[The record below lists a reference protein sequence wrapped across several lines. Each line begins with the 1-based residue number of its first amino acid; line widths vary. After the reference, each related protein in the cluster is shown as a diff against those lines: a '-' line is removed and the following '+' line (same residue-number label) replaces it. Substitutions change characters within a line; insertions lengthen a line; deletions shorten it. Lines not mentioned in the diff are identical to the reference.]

1 MRTHRGSKG
10 KDRLTQSAALLAR
23 AEKLIDHAR
32 KAGADK
38 ADAIVVRSRSRSVSV
53 RNGAVENTN
62 SAESDDFSLRVFVG
76 QRVASVSAGQGVDEA
91 TLAARAVAMAKV
103 SPEDPYACLADESLL
118 ARDWGNLDLFDPT
131 EPEAAEM
138 TETAKAMEAA
148 ALAVPSVS
156 GSIGAGVGSGLS
168 GLVLVTSHGFAGAF
182 ERSGFSRSVSVIAG
196 SGTKMERDY
205 DFDGR
210 VHYRDLDSPEK
221 IGKSAGER
229 VVRRINP
236 CKVPTAAN
244 LTVVFDPRVSR
255 GLIGHLIGAI
265 NGASVA
271 RKTTFLKDRMGEEI
285 AIPGLTIIDNPSI
298 PRGAA
303 SRPFDGEGLST
314 GPLVMVENGV
324 LKQWYLSSPV
334 ARELGLVTNG
344 RASRSGG
351 GVTPSSTNVVVSPGR
366 VTPRELIRDVGTG
379 FYVTELIGQGVNTLT
394 GEYSRGASGFWIEN
408 GELAFPVS
416 EVTIAANLR
425 DMYRRMT
432 LADDIDPNFAI
443 AAPTIA
449 VEGMTLAGD

>member
-1 MRTHRGSKG
+1 MNG
-10 KDRLTQSAALLAR
+10 LTQSAALLKR
-23 AEKLIDHAR
+23 AEILIDHAR

-62 SAESDDFSLRVFVG
+62 SAEADDFSLRVFVG

-91 TLAARAVAMAKV
+91 TLASRAVAMAKV
-103 SPEDPYACLADESLL
+103 SPEDPYACLADEARL
-118 ARDWGNLDLFDPT
+118 ARTWADLDLFDAT
-131 EPEAAEM
+131 EPDAVEM
-138 TETAKAMEAA
+138 AETAKAMEAA
-148 ALAVPSVS
+148 ALGVPGVS

-168 GLVLVTSHGFAGAF
+168 GLVLATSHGFAGAF

-205 DFDGR
+205 DFDSR
-210 VHYRDLDSPEK
+210 VHYADLDSAET
-221 IGKSAGER
+221 IGRSAGER
-229 VVRRINP
+229 VVRRVNP
-236 CKVPTAAN
+236 RKVATGAN
-244 LTVVFDPRVSR
+244 VTVIFDPRVSR
-255 GLIGHLIGAI
+255 GLVGHLIGAI

-271 RKTTFLKDRMGEEI
+271 RKTTFLKDRMGEQI
-285 AIPGLTIIDNPSI
+285 AIPGLTIVDDPLVR
-298 PRGAA
+298 RGPA
-303 SRPFDGEGLST
+303 SRPFDGEGIANE
-314 GPLVMVENGV
+314 PLTMVENGV

-344 RASRSGG
+344 RASRGGG
-351 GVTPSSTNVVVSPGR
+351 GVSPSSTNVIVSPGA
-366 VTPRELIRDVGTG
+366 VTPAELIRSVGTG

-408 GELAFPVS
+408 GELTFAVS

-425 DMYRRMT
+425 DMYMRMT
-432 LADDIDPNFAI
+432 LADDIDTNFAI

-449 VEGMTLAGD
+449 IEGMTLAGD

>member
-1 MRTHRGSKG
+1 MNG
-10 KDRLTQSAALLAR
+10 LTQSAALLKR
-23 AEKLIDHAR
+23 AEILIDYAR

-91 TLAARAVAMAKV
+91 TLASRAVAMARV
-103 SPEDPYACLADESLL
+103 SPEDPYACLADEAKL
-118 ARDWGNLDLFDPT
+118 AKSWADLDLFDAT
-131 EPEAAEM
+131 EPDAAEM
-138 TETAKAMEAA
+138 AA
-148 ALAVPSVS
+148 ALGVAGVS

-168 GLVLVTSHGFAGAF
+168 GLVLATSHGFAGAF

-205 DFDGR
+205 DFDSR
-210 VHYRDLDSPEK
+210 VYFADLDSAEM
-221 IGKSAGER
+221 IGKSAGAR
-229 VVRRINP
+229 AVRRVNP
-236 CKVPTAAN
+236 RKVPTGAN
-244 LTVVFDPRVSR
+244 VTVIFDPRVSR
-255 GLIGHLIGAI
+255 GLIGHLIGSI

-271 RKTTFLKDRMGEEI
+271 RKSTFLKDKMGEQI
-285 AIPGLTIIDNPSI
+285 AIPGLTILDNPLV
-298 PRGAA
+298 PRGSA
-303 SRPFDGEGLST
+303 SRPFDGEGIAN
-314 GPLVMVENGV
+314 GPLTMVENGV

-334 ARELGLVTNG
+334 AKELGLVTNG
-344 RASRSGG
+344 RASRGGG
-351 GVTPSSTNVVVSPGR
+351 GVSPSSTNVIVSPGK
-366 VTPRELIRDVGTG
+366 VTPAELIRSVGTG

-408 GELAFPVS
+408 GELTFAVS

-425 DMYRRMT
+425 DMYMRMT
-432 LADDIDPNFAI
+432 LADDIDANFAI

-449 VEGMTLAGD
+449 IEGMTLAGD

>member
-1 MRTHRGSKG
+1 MNG
-10 KDRLTQSAALLAR
+10 LTQSAALLKR
-23 AEKLIDHAR
+23 AEILIDHAR

-103 SPEDPYACLADESLL
+103 SPEDPYACLADEARL
-118 ARDWGNLDLFDPT
+118 ATSWADLDLFDAT
-131 EPEAAEM
+131 EPDAAEM
-138 TETAKAMEAA
+138 AETAKAMEAA
-148 ALAVPSVS
+148 ALGVAGVS

-168 GLVLVTSHGFAGAF
+168 GLVLATSHGFAGAF

-205 DFDGR
+205 DFDSR
-210 VHYRDLDSPEK
+210 VYYADLDSAET

-229 VVRRINP
+229 VVRRVNP
-236 CKVPTAAN
+236 RKVPTGAN
-244 LTVVFDPRVSR
+244 VTVVFDPRVSR
-255 GLIGHLIGAI
+255 GLIGHLIGSI

-271 RKTTFLKDRMGEEI
+271 RKTTFLKDRMGEQI
-285 AIPGLTIIDNPSI
+285 AIPGLTILDNPLV
-298 PRGAA
+298 PRGSG
-303 SRPFDGEGLST
+303 SRPFDGEGIAN
-314 GPLVMVENGV
+314 GPLTMVENGV

-334 ARELGLVTNG
+334 AKELGLVTNG
-344 RASRSGG
+344 RASRGGG
-351 GVTPSSTNVVVSPGR
+351 GVSPSSTNVIVSPGA
-366 VTPRELIRDVGTG
+366 VTPAELIRNVGTG

-408 GELAFPVS
+408 GELTFAVS

-425 DMYRRMT
+425 DMYMRMT
-432 LADDIDPNFAI
+432 LADDIDANFAI

-449 VEGMTLAGD
+449 IEGMTLAGD